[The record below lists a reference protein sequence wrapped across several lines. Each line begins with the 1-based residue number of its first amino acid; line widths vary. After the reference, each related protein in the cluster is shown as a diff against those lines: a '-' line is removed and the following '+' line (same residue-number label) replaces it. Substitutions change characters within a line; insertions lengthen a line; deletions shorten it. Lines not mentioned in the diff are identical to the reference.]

1 MYKTFNV
8 THNTLLTVK
17 VERAFLCPYLCIM
30 DFENIILPFCGEVH
44 IELDFGM
51 RTLQKFLSDL
61 DLAKSGFS
69 ANLSEDYAKQKA
81 ANQMQI
87 VNVVHAGLGGT
98 NSDTRKYVAV
108 HKISGAMSYADTMCN
123 FGIEGLIGSMQEIQD
138 SKEFLGSAVQVN
150 TGGGESFAGQKLHA
164 FMQSAK
170 KPIVVNATFMA
181 SAGIMGT
188 LAADEITANSE
199 YSQFGSVGTY
209 LSLNKKFLE
218 FYNENIIDL
227 YAKDSTDKN
236 KAFREAL
243 KGDYSMLQN
252 MVDATNNKF
261 VSEVQKFRGV
271 ENKNGAL
278 NGKMF
283 DAKEAKKLGF
293 IDSVGNLKYSISR
306 VQNYATYGKRKRM

>member
-1 MYKTFNV
+1 MN
-8 THNTLLTVK
+8 
-17 VERAFLCPYLCIM
+17 
-30 DFENIILPFCGEVH
+30 FENIILPFCGEVH

-51 RTLQKFLSDL
+51 RTLQKYLSDL
-61 DLAKSGFS
+61 DLAKSGFG

-81 ANQMQI
+81 SNQMAT
-87 VNVVHAGLGGT
+87 VGVSST
-98 NSDTRKYVAV
+98 SSDSQKYVAI
-108 HKISGAMSYADTMCN
+108 HSINGAMQYSEGMCN
-123 FGIEGLIGSMQEIQD
+123 FGIETLINELQRIEDNSNYIGSVI
-138 SKEFLGSAVQVN
+138 KVN
-150 TGGGESFAGQKLHA
+150 TGGGETFAGQKLHA

-218 FYNENIIDL
+218 FYNANIIDL

-243 KGDYSMLQN
+243 KGDYTMLQN

-261 VSEVQKFRGV
+261 VSEVQKFRGL

-293 IDSVGNLKYSISR
+293 IDSIGSLQYSISR